1 MTDTIEP
8 PELAAVRPGEELDWD
23 SLEPYMKEHV
33 AELSG
38 PMTVLQFPSGA
49 ANLTYLLRFGDTEL
63 VLRRPPFG
71 VVAPGAHD
79 MRREYKV
86 LSRLWRNFDRAPRAY
101 VFCDDKDVI
110 GADFVVMER
119 REGEVIRNV
128 VPGSMAQHRDIGRR
142 ISFALVDAM
151 ADMHLLD
158 PADNDLSDLGK
169 PDGFAAR
176 QVAGWKTRWDLVRP
190 EDGLPLMDEVP
201 ERLAAS
207 VPAATRVSIVHN
219 DLKLDNCQFD
229 PANPDRVKSIFDWDM
244 TTLGEPLVDLGTLLN
259 YWPDPSDPPDAA
271 PGQPRGFVADEP
283 ADAGRDHVPLRR
295 AHRHRRV
302 VGGVVRGLRPV
313 EDGRGHPAAAQPLEA
328 GREHR
333 SPDGRHRRPPPG
345 PGRERLEAAHRP
357 QSLSNSWARPQ
368 RRAMPLI
375 QRCGSAALRS
385 MNVCISGWVRIR
397 NRSSLTASITRA
409 AASIGRQH
417 LAAADHGAGPAGV
430 AAGTAAEAS
439 PCRRAP
445 GQMHD
450 TLMPW
455 SA

>member
-8 PELAAVRPGEELDWD
+8 PELAAVRPGEELAWD
-23 SLEPYMKEHV
+23 SLESYMKEHV

-38 PMTVLQFPSGA
+38 PMTVLQFPSGS

-119 REGEVIRNV
+119 RRGEVIRGV
-128 VPGSMAQHRDIGRR
+128 IPRSMAQHHDLGRR

-158 PADNDLSDLGK
+158 PAANDLSDLGK
-169 PDGFAAR
+169 PAGFAAR

-190 EDGLPLMDEVP
+190 DDGPPLMDEVP

-207 VPAATRVSIVHN
+207 VPEATRVSIVHN

-229 PANPDRVKSIFDWDM
+229 PADPDRVQSIFDWDM

-259 YWPDPSDPPDAA
+259 YWPDPSDPP
-271 PGQPRGFVADEP
+271 ES
-283 ADAGRDHVPLRR
+283 
-295 AHRHRRV
+295 RRV
-302 VGGVVRGLRPV
+302 SHEGLLQMGLPTRAEITSRYAERTGIDVSSARWYEAFAQWKTGVVIQQLHNRWKKGESTDPRMAVIADRLPV
-313 EDGRGHPAAAQPLEA
+313 LAESASNL
-328 GREHR
+328 
-333 SPDGRHRRPPPG
+333 
-345 PGRERLEAAHRP
+345 LN
-357 QSLSNSWARPQ
+357 SLS
-368 RRAMPLI
+368 L
-375 QRCGSAALRS
+375 
-385 MNVCISGWVRIR
+385 
-397 NRSSLTASITRA
+397 
-409 AASIGRQH
+409 
-417 LAAADHGAGPAGV
+417 
-430 AAGTAAEAS
+430 
-439 PCRRAP
+439 
-445 GQMHD
+445 
-450 TLMPW
+450 
-455 SA
+455 